1 MQKKSL
7 NVLKN
12 KDMEREL
19 YEWLEYRF
27 YRDNHLKYRKYFKEW
42 VTNITPNQIDGFR
55 RQMQTDLSNLK

>member
-1 MQKKSL
+1 
-7 NVLKN
+7 
-12 KDMEREL
+12 MEREL

-42 VTNITPNQIDGFR
+42 ITNITLNQIDGFR

>member
-1 MQKKSL
+1 
-7 NVLKN
+7 
-12 KDMEREL
+12 MEREL

-42 VTNITPNQIDGFR
+42 VTNLTQNQIDGFR